1 MLNVSSVRLLAL
13 WLVGVLSVINLSAC
27 SSGSG
32 GGSEPK
38 PEPKPKPV
46 ASDTTA
52 PTLNV
57 TPANNVM
64 SVSLKPN
71 INLSFSETV
80 TGVTAENVLLSKTN
94 TGAAPITLTASGSDK
109 SYTFKPSA
117 NLEHGTQYFIVIKAA
132 QIKDAANNVLGT
144 NNQVVSFTT
153 LNAPLK
159 FSGWVGNND
168 TLLDISAPSGSELY
182 SYRGADYA
190 ACDIG
195 NITGCDTGKTLLLNG
210 STITNTAHT
219 LVHSAFYKLKE
230 GSQVSTNS
238 KEISAPFAA
247 RSGHEVVFFKN
258 KLWVIGGQ
266 SGSAYKNDIWSSDD
280 GKSWTQVSV
289 TGTQFSGRAY
299 HQVVTSNIGGS
310 EKLWLIG
317 GFDGTSSKNDVW
329 SSTDGATWTQSTLS
343 GTPFSARQGH
353 GLVAAN
359 IDGSEKLWLIGGFD
373 GTKYKNDVW
382 SSTDGANWTQGTL
395 SGTPFS
401 ARQGHQVVVAN
412 IGGNKKLWLI
422 GGFDGSSQSLGRLN
436 DVWSSANGTDWTKVK
451 ADKKNPDPAVDKQFV
466 PRTLHQVVASG
477 SKLWVIGGF
486 GGSYT
491 SRNNLNDVWSS
502 SDGVNWTKTTIS
514 GQHFRAR
521 NSHQVVQANIG
532 GTQRF
537 YVIGGSAE
545 RSDQNDVWRSENA
558 TFTEWRK
565 VYFGEI
571 TRP

>member
-1 MLNVSSVRLLAL
+1 MKNKSTFLKPLFFAL
-13 WLVGVLSVINLSAC
+13 SFTLFTAC
-27 SSGSG
+27 GGGG
-32 GGSEPK
+32 GGSNPPPAPK
-38 PEPKPKPV
+38 
-46 ASDTTA
+46 DTTA
-52 PTLNV
+52 PTISSIS
-57 TPANNVM
+57 PANNAI
-64 SVSLKPN
+64 SISLKPS
-71 INLSFSETV
+71 ISLTFSEAV
-80 TGVTAENVLLSKTN
+80 TGVTAANVLLSKTN
-94 TGAAPITLTASGSDK
+94 TGASPITLTVSGSGN
-109 SYTFKPSA
+109 SYSFKPSA
-117 NLEHGTQYFIVIKAA
+117 NLEYNTQYFVVIKAA
-132 QIKDAANNVLGT
+132 QIKDAANNALGKD
-144 NNQVVSFTT
+144 NKVVSFTT
-153 LNAPLK
+153 QKQPLR
-159 FSGWVGNND
+159 FSAWVGNTD
-168 TLLDISAPSGSELY
+168 TLLDISAPNGSELY
-182 SYRGADYA
+182 SYRGASYG
-190 ACDIG
+190 ACDIS
-195 NITGCDTGKTLLLNG
+195 NITGCDTGKKLLLNG
-210 STITNTAHT
+210 STTTNTAHT
-219 LVHSAFYKLKE
+219 LANSAFYKLKE

-238 KEISAPFAA
+238 KEISAPFAG

-299 HQVVTSNIGGS
+299 HQVVKSNIGGS

-317 GFDGTSSKNDVW
+317 GFDGTNSKNDVW

-343 GTPFSARQGH
+343 GTPFSARLGH
-353 GLVAAN
+353 GLVAAD
-359 IDGSEKLWLIGGFD
+359 IDGSEKLWLIGGSD
-373 GTKYKNDVW
+373 GDKYKNDVW
-382 SSTDGANWTQGTL
+382 SSTDGATWTQSTL

-401 ARQGHQVVVAN
+401 ARNSHQVVVAN
-412 IGGNKKLWLI
+412 IDGNKKLWLI

-436 DVWSSANGTDWTKVK
+436 DVWSSANGSAWTKVK

-466 PRTLHQVVASG
+466 PRSNHQVVASG

-514 GQHFRAR
+514 GKHFSAR

-565 VYFGEI
+565 AYFGEI